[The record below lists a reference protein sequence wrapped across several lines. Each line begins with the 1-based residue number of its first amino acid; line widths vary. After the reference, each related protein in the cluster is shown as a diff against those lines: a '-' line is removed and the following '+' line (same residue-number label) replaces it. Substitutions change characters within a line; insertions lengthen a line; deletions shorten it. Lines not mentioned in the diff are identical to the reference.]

1 LQTPLGRQAS
11 SGTPSY
17 KVPRTAWILMGQG
30 GGVSA
35 GGAGGRRCCWLISS
49 TGLLLLRLMPGAPTR
64 VAPPGLLAEPSVA
77 GVGLTSMAGTA
88 LTLHGVLDPSWVS
101 RTVG

>member
-1 LQTPLGRQAS
+1 
-11 SGTPSY
+11 
-17 KVPRTAWILMGQG
+17 MGQG

-64 VAPPGLLAEPSVA
+64 GAPPGLLAEPSVA

-101 RTVG
+101 RTVVILRRRACDLLFL